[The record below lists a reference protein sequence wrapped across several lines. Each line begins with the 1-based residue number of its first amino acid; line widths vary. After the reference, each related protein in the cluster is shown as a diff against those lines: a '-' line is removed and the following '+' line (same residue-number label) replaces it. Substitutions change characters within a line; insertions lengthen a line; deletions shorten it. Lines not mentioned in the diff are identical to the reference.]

1 MRVSYVPSCVSS
13 CVFRHFDSLF
23 LSALVCRFTIF
34 VLFQRHEGYNTA
46 YFLCERTIIK
56 FYPHDFQPF
65 TNVTKSFI
73 KWVEMATR
81 IPVSHTNPLLF
92 LFNYSCFSYI
102 FGLRKKCKI

>member
-73 KWVEMATR
+73 KGLKWLHVFLCR
-81 IPVSHTNPLLF
+81 IPTLCCFCLTIVVLVIF
-92 LFNYSCFSYI
+92 L
-102 FGLRKKCKI
+102 G